1 MCHII
6 KHDSLFFCSSFLVER
21 LLPTSS
27 VTTDSSGSIGDP
39 VIDSISDVSEL
50 SSGGVG
56 ATHAFMAICTNDT
69 ITETVRG
76 DGSSKVLDHSF
87 CPAGDRDA
95 GGLLRP

>member
-1 MCHII
+1 MTG
-6 KHDSLFFCSSFLVER
+6 SSE
-21 LLPTSS
+21 
-27 VTTDSSGSIGDP
+27 SIEDP
-39 VIDSISDVSEL
+39 VIDFISDVSEP

-87 CPAGDRDA
+87 WPAEDKDA
-95 GGLLRP
+95 GGLLRPWAKIAFTYPIVLIGKTVMVGSALLKA